1 MASSISARRL
11 SLRTKWALALL
22 IMGALPLVVLAS
34 FALIKI
40 QSDGLGTAERT
51 NQNLRADQ
59 VAQIITEAA
68 AAVAD
73 LTHDTARFL
82 SDDRLTP
89 PELRMQL
96 SRERLQTASVLSAI
110 AVYDKRGDLMGG
122 VQRVE
127 NPAAPPTPAQADSA
141 EFPERL
147 NLPPD
152 LAETGRWLPT
162 EACEPV
168 AKTSAAVKP
177 QNIGCFLTPL
187 IAHGEITGFAL
198 GKPSRTELARR
209 LSSVISSDKRGQT
222 HDLHV
227 LDGSFTVLFAADL
240 DQRMPVGSHQAGR
253 DLFRVLPLPSGALQT
268 PISLT
273 ADFVSERGVAMV
285 GTVRSLPERQ
295 LLILI
300 STPAQLAYGIMARVR
315 QLLLLST
322 LGLAAL
328 CLLAGHWLA
337 SRTTRPVEQLVG
349 LTRAYAQRD
358 FQPRSRVQ
366 TGDELEELGN
376 SLSTMAQSLQDSER
390 EIARRAQ
397 VESALSRFLPD
408 AVAKEIAADQASI
421 RLGGERRKVAVLFAD
436 VTAFTTFTESAP
448 PERVVAF
455 LNDLFTV
462 LTEVIFRH
470 GGLVDKFIG
479 DSVMSLFGVPHAQD
493 DFVQRALAAAE
504 DMHRFVE
511 AYAPAWRDAYG
522 IDAKI
527 AIGLNCGEAVVGNLG
542 TERRMEYT
550 AIGDVVNV
558 AARLESLAHPGQTL
572 VTAAVVDQA
581 GTQFDFREVGEHP
594 LRGKRQQVRIYELK

>member
-127 NPAAPPTPAQADSA
+127 HTAAPPTPAQAVSA

-187 IAHGEITGFAL
+187 IAHGEVTGFAL

-227 LDGSFTVLFAADL
+227 LDG
-240 DQRMPVGSHQAGR
+240 
-253 DLFRVLPLPSGALQT
+253 
-268 PISLT
+268 
-273 ADFVSERGVAMV
+273 
-285 GTVRSLPERQ
+285 
-295 LLILI
+295 
-300 STPAQLAYGIMARVR
+300 
-315 QLLLLST
+315 
-322 LGLAAL
+322 
-328 CLLAGHWLA
+328 
-337 SRTTRPVEQLVG
+337 
-349 LTRAYAQRD
+349 
-358 FQPRSRVQ
+358 
-366 TGDELEELGN
+366 
-376 SLSTMAQSLQDSER
+376 
-390 EIARRAQ
+390 
-397 VESALSRFLPD
+397 
-408 AVAKEIAADQASI
+408 
-421 RLGGERRKVAVLFAD
+421 
-436 VTAFTTFTESAP
+436 
-448 PERVVAF
+448 
-455 LNDLFTV
+455 
-462 LTEVIFRH
+462 
-470 GGLVDKFIG
+470 
-479 DSVMSLFGVPHAQD
+479 
-493 DFVQRALAAAE
+493 
-504 DMHRFVE
+504 
-511 AYAPAWRDAYG
+511 
-522 IDAKI
+522 
-527 AIGLNCGEAVVGNLG
+527 
-542 TERRMEYT
+542 
-550 AIGDVVNV
+550 
-558 AARLESLAHPGQTL
+558 
-572 VTAAVVDQA
+572 
-581 GTQFDFREVGEHP
+581 
-594 LRGKRQQVRIYELK
+594 